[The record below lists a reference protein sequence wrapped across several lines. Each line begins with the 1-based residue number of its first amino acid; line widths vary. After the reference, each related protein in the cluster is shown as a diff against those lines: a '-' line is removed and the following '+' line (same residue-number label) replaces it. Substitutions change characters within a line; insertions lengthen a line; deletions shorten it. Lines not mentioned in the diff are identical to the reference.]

1 MKRRDFIKKSSA
13 VVATSVVGST
23 LVASCGGGDTTA
35 TDTAT
40 GGTGAGTG
48 SNPAPSN
55 PTTPVVP
62 SVPSTPAPVADAP
75 ATTPNA
81 VVAQTFYI
89 TEGEL
94 NMMDATGVGTLVPF
108 RSFNINDVAGELN
121 VPGKAM
127 IVNQGDTVEITIV
140 NRLQSVHNFTI
151 NHIVNGVNVVIADS
165 GVIPAGETRVVSF
178 TAGEPGT
185 YRYEDATIVNKMK
198 LNSMVGMHG
207 GFAVMPIDVNSGNP
221 ISNQLT
227 VGSRKFVQ
235 QLFWVFNDVDP
246 RFNNSI
252 INGTALGGGYKFT
265 PQYFTMNGL
274 SGRPPAPQN
283 GSPVVSPGYGDPE
296 FDSMHD
302 PRSMLVG
309 ALGDRALMRCINF
322 GMAKHSMH
330 IHANHLEWLTE
341 NGNMVDGMMD
351 ADPVQTTKDV
361 IPLNG
366 RGGLCDVIYPFDP
379 PPDSY
384 PEFTEATVQL
394 AKDEGRKIAYPMH
407 FHDEMTQSAK
417 GGSYLFGTMTDVFY
431 EPKA

>member
-1 MKRRDFIKKSSA
+1 MKRRDFMKKGSA

-35 TDTAT
+35 PDTTT

-48 SNPAPSN
+48 ANPAP
-55 PTTPVVP
+55 TTPDPVA
-62 SVPSTPAPVADAP
+62 TPAPVPDAP
-75 ATTPNA
+75 ATTPA
-81 VVAQTFYI
+81 ALVEQTFYI
-89 TEGEL
+89 TEGEHE
-94 NMMDATGVGTLVPF
+94 MMDATGVGTIVPF
-108 RSFNINDVAGELN
+108 RSFNVADVPDTIN
-121 VPGKAM
+121 VPGKAI
-127 IVNQGDTVEITIV
+127 IVNQGDTVEITVV

-151 NHIVNGVNVVIADS
+151 SRLVNDKNVVIADT
-165 GVIPAGETRVVSF
+165 GVIPAGETRLVSF
-178 TAGEPGT
+178 TANVPGT
-185 YRYEDATIVNKMK
+185 YRYEDATIVNNMK
-198 LNSMVGMHG
+198 INSMVGMHG
-207 GFAVMPIDVNSGNP
+207 GFAVMPLDANSGNP
-221 ISNQLT
+221 LNDQLT

-246 RFNNSI
+246 NFNNAI
-252 INGTALGGGYKFT
+252 INGTASSAFT

-274 SGRPPAPQN
+274 SGRPPAPLN
-283 GSPVVSPGYGDPE
+283 GSPASSPGYADPTL
-296 FDSMHD
+296 DSMHD

-309 ALGDRALMRCINF
+309 ALGDRALVRCINF

-330 IHANHLEWLTE
+330 IHANHFEWLTTD
-341 NGNMVDGMMD
+341 GDMVDGMMD

-366 RGGLCDVIYPFDP
+366 KGGICDVIYPFDA
-379 PPDSY
+379 PPDAW
-384 PEFTEATVQL
+384 PIFNEATVQL

-417 GGSYLFGTMTDVFY
+417 GGSYLFGLMTDVFY